1 MADKTGRHGIVAFQ
15 KGTTWGTAVAPGAL
29 DGVLPF
35 SISPWPLQGDPVIDD
50 TIGNW
55 DEVQEMTKLIE
66 EANPTIIYPYRRE
79 GAFLRHVAHIFGD
92 DTPTSGN
99 GQKTHTFNWQQE
111 SALFGT
117 YAAEIADADITE
129 WPSMKTTG
137 ITLRKGGDGGLEL
150 EARTICDTVQVAADA
165 TTAGGDF
172 DAVTYDTKVKRVAN
186 NEVQFRI
193 NAQAGAALA
202 SPGDV
207 IKLGDFSL
215 DINRPY
221 DREDVTRGAST
232 GVEFQTDEPI
242 QNGPAEIL
250 LSVTANDYTTIALL
264 DDLKDT
270 TEYKAD
276 IIITKTISAVVHSDT
291 IQFNRLQ
298 PMPQSADIDRMNRIP
313 LTRVFRAKKATSTP
327 TGMTNANVIHWVH
340 LDSVTATYE

>member
-1 MADKTGRHGIVAFQ
+1 MADLTGRHGIVAFQ
-15 KGTTWGTAVAPGAL
+15 AGATWGTAVAPGAL

-50 TIGNW
+50 TVANW

-66 EANPTIIYPYRRE
+66 EANPTIVYPYRRE
-79 GAFLRHVAHIFGD
+79 GPFLRHLAHIFGD
-92 DTPTSGN
+92 DTPSGADPYI
-99 GQKTHTFNWQQE
+99 HTFTWQQE

-117 YAAEIADADITE
+117 YACEIADADITE
-129 WPSMKTTG
+129 WPSMKTVG
-137 ITLRKGGDGGLEL
+137 VTLRKGGDGGMEF
-150 EARTICDTVQVAADA
+150 EARTICDTVAIAGDA

-172 DAVTYDTKVKRVAN
+172 DAVTYQTKVKRVAN
-186 NEVQFRI
+186 NEIQFRI
-193 NAQAGAALA
+193 NGQAGGALA

-207 IKLGDFSL
+207 IKLADFSL

-232 GVEFQTDEPI
+232 GPEFRTEQPI

-250 LSVTANDYTTIALL
+250 LSITVNDYTTLALL
-264 DDLKDT
+264 DDLKDS

-276 IIITKTISAVVHSDT
+276 IIITKTISAIVHSDT
-291 IQFNRLQ
+291 IEFNRLQ

-313 LTRVFRAKKATSTP
+313 LTRVFRAKKATATP
-327 TGMTNANVIHWVH
+327 TGMTNALPIHWVH
-340 LDSVTATYE
+340 LDTNVLTYE